1 MAKNAN
7 LYIRIDQE
15 VKSEAEQLFS
25 NFGITVTDAVN
36 IFLRKAIM
44 VGGLPFD
51 VRMSIPNAETL
62 AAMQEIENM
71 KKGQLPK
78 QTQSVESLFKE
89 LEINVDC

>member
-25 NFGITVTDAVN
+25 SFGITVTDAVN
-36 IFLRKAIM
+36 IFLHKSIM

-51 VRMSIPNAETL
+51 VRTPVANAETL
-62 AAMQEIENM
+62 ETMQDN
-71 KKGQLPK
+71 
-78 QTQSVESLFKE
+78 
-89 LEINVDC
+89 